1 MNTTTRTAVPVGF
14 LLQLAD
20 TSLILGQR
28 LSEWCGHG
36 PILEEDIA
44 LTNTALDY
52 IGQSTNLYKQ
62 AALLDGRGQD
72 EDDMAFHRDA
82 WDFRNCL
89 IAELP
94 NGDYGFTI
102 TRQFLY
108 SAWYYLYL
116 QQLRQSPD
124 EFLSGFAEKSIK
136 EVRYHLQHSSDWV
149 KRLGGGTPESHE
161 RMAHALA
168 EIWPFT
174 GEWFTPAETE
184 LEAIRLGSA
193 PDPLPLRK
201 EWRNLV
207 ESVLS
212 EATLTIPEDGFM
224 HLGGK
229 EGRHTEYLGYML
241 ADMQFLQRA
250 YPGAKW

>member
-108 SAWYYLYL
+108 SAWY
-116 QQLRQSPD
+116 
-124 EFLSGFAEKSIK
+124 
-136 EVRYHLQHSSDWV
+136 
-149 KRLGGGTPESHE
+149 
-161 RMAHALA
+161 
-168 EIWPFT
+168 
-174 GEWFTPAETE
+174 
-184 LEAIRLGSA
+184 
-193 PDPLPLRK
+193 
-201 EWRNLV
+201 
-207 ESVLS
+207 
-212 EATLTIPEDGFM
+212 
-224 HLGGK
+224 
-229 EGRHTEYLGYML
+229 
-241 ADMQFLQRA
+241 
-250 YPGAKW
+250 